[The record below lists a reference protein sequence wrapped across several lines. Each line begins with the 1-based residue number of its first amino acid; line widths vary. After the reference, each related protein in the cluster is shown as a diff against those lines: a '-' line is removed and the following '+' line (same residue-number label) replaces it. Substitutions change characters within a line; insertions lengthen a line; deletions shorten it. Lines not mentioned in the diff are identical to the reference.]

1 MKTFIPAFH
10 WHALTSSYEA
20 LARPF
25 ARRIWQRMA
34 AEVIERAPCGGT
46 VIDLGCGPGTVL
58 RLIHDKRPD
67 LKLIGAD
74 IDPAIIRIAE
84 KQAGGKNIQF
94 HIASI
99 DEVPFEPQ
107 SAEIVISS
115 LVFHHLDEPVKR
127 RAFEQIRRILRPDGI
142 FLLCDFSVPKR
153 PWLIPIASAILAIE
167 HEAPKQ
173 LRGQL
178 FSLAREASATI
189 ETLQTYY
196 GCISMHRVIFS

>member
-34 AEVIERAPCGGT
+34 AEVIERAPRGGT

-67 LKLIGAD
+67 LTLIGAD

-94 HIASI
+94 YVASI